1 MPYPSYYSSTSF
13 LVAFIAF
20 FIVLSFTFIIPPI
33 IKRVVQEK
41 KSGAKELMKM
51 MGLPPWMNW
60 FFHFLDAIG
69 SVIISL
75 IIIVVMIKVPWK
87 GAEDGS
93 VLEYS
98 DPLVLFIFFLLYAAS
113 LILLLF
119 TISTLFNNRK
129 YKIHVFLKLEFW
141 TKNSIQFF
149 QIL

>member
-1 MPYPSYYSSTSF
+1 
-13 LVAFIAF
+13 
-20 FIVLSFTFIIPPI
+20 
-33 IKRVVQEK
+33 
-41 KSGAKELMKM
+41 M

-69 SVIISL
+69 SVLISL

-87 GAEDGS
+87 GSEDGS

-129 YKIHVFLKLEFW
+129 YNLNFRAKNIKLA
-141 TKNSIQFF
+141 FF
-149 QIL
+149 QQIWQ